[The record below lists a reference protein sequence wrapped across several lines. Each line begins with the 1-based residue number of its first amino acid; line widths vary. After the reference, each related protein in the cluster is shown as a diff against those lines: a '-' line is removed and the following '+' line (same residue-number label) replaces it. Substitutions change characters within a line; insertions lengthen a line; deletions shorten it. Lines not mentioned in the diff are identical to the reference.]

1 MLSCTVRTGQGKI
14 RRGSPRCH
22 DTGCALEVAG
32 RTRSTVVRQG
42 LPDHV
47 QVTEK
52 DHPRL
57 VHLTSLLELRASG
70 DVTGAGPLSLGL

>member
-1 MLSCTVRTGQGKI
+1 M
-14 RRGSPRCH
+14 
-22 DTGCALEVAG
+22 
-32 RTRSTVVRQG
+32 RQG

>member
-1 MLSCTVRTGQGKI
+1 M
-14 RRGSPRCH
+14 
-22 DTGCALEVAG
+22 
-32 RTRSTVVRQG
+32 RQG

-52 DHPRL
+52 DHPSL